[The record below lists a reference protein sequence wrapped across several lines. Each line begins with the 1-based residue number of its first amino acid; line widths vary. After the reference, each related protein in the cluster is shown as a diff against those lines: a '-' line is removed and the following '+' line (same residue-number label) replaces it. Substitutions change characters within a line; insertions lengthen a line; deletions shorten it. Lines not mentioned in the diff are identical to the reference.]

1 MKPNKMYNCAVCKTK
16 TDVVNGGIAL
26 MVAMCIESTTNFCNM
41 ALCEKCYKKYAEK
54 PLRELSEKAK
64 LSLYFGDDEEEN
76 QNELDIN

>member
-41 ALCEKCYKKYAEK
+41 ALCEKM
-54 PLRELSEKAK
+54 L
-64 LSLYFGDDEEEN
+64 
-76 QNELDIN
+76 